1 MLEGCLESQDVLALS
16 AEMISME
23 TQDPPPTL

>member
-16 AEMISME
+16 AEMISMG
-23 TQDPPPTL
+23 TQVPPPTL